1 MSAHA
6 GFSSWILS
14 PLETKQTAGK
24 WATTPWMPALLV
36 PGAAKCWRLK
46 KPAVFKWKSLQC
58 IPLGFVMLCSTFSS
72 ALTER
77 EQASSFH
84 MFFILSEESLL
95 SMYLLLFF
103 LEWNF
108 SWDFFLASPIQVNQ
122 GWLEIISMWST
133 KSLFTPEQEPIKEQ
147 AQNQHLTGQV
157 HSNSAQMIIN
167 RSLNCPGS

>member
-1 MSAHA
+1 MLDSAVESCPHWKQNRMLESGQPHPGCQPCLYLEQPDA
-6 GFSSWILS
+6 EGSRSLLYSNGTRFS
-14 PLETKQTAGK
+14 
-24 WATTPWMPALLV
+24 
-36 PGAAKCWRLK
+36 
-46 KPAVFKWKSLQC
+46 AV
-58 IPLGFVMLCSTFSS
+58 PLGLSCFAAHFSS

-77 EQASSFH
+77 EQARSFH

-95 SMYLLLFF
+95 SMYFPHFFF

-108 SWDFFLASPIQVNQ
+108 SWDFFLVSLIQVNQ

-133 KSLFTPEQEPIKEQ
+133 KSLFTPEQDPIKEQ

-167 RSLNCPGS
+167 RSLNCPDS